1 MSVHVGSM
9 DEAPLLHFATQLVA
23 RSCSVRRILHP
34 LRECLRKRRILSNL
48 EELRIMEHEGV
59 TTIPHVL
66 GPLAVRP
73 PHIAASKCAGEG
85 GPKNRL
91 EIGNPLPAARNMSFE
106 TIGQGEDGSSHFVVA
121 GIAYPL
127 LTRKEWKKRRHHGC
141 GRRRRCGAHEITV
154 LLEL

>member
-1 MSVHVGSM
+1 MASDKVRLLWRAETWRIGRVKRALLVRRLFPPVS
-9 DEAPLLHFATQLVA
+9 PLLLPRHHPPLLPTGLLPRQLP
-23 RSCSVRRILHP
+23 RRF
-34 LRECLRKRRILSNL
+34 
-48 EELRIMEHEGV
+48 
-59 TTIPHVL
+59 PHVL
-66 GPLAVRP
+66 GPLAVQP

-127 LTRKEWKKRRHHGC
+127 LTRKEWKKRRRHGR

-154 LLEL
+154 LL

>member
-1 MSVHVGSM
+1 MSVQAGSM
-9 DEAPLLHFATQLVA
+9 DEAHLLPLATQAVA
-23 RSCSVRRILHP
+23 RSCSVSSILHPPCECLRRRRIL
-34 LRECLRKRRILSNL
+34 RILA
-48 EELRIMEHEGV
+48 ELRIMEHEGV
-59 TTIPHVL
+59 KTTPHVL

-91 EIGNPLPAARNMSFE
+91 EIGNPLPVARNMSFK
-106 TIGQGEDGSSHFVVA
+106 TIRQGEDVSSHFVVA

-127 LTRKEWKKRRHHGC
+127 LTRKEWKKRRRHGR

-154 LLEL
+154 LL

>member
-1 MSVHVGSM
+1 
-9 DEAPLLHFATQLVA
+9 
-23 RSCSVRRILHP
+23 
-34 LRECLRKRRILSNL
+34 
-48 EELRIMEHEGV
+48 MEHEGV
-59 TTIPHVL
+59 KTIPHVL

-127 LTRKEWKKRRHHGC
+127 LTRKEWKKRRRHGR

-154 LLEL
+154 LLELLHQSFVLFASKKRVRW